1 MPRPTARTRSRT
13 SASPPAPTNHR
24 SPFVRPS
31 REGCGGLDR
40 GRYQGRMSAA
50 LDSRHPKRLD
60 LLLAHCAEAAPR
72 RKPVFER
79 LREKIGVELARVLVF
94 ALAGSQ
100 RRSARRG

>member
-1 MPRPTARTRSRT
+1 
-13 SASPPAPTNHR
+13 
-24 SPFVRPS
+24 
-31 REGCGGLDR
+31 
-40 GRYQGRMSAA
+40 MSAA

-60 LLLAHCAEAAPR
+60 LLLALCAQAAPR

-79 LREKIGVELARVLVF
+79 LREKIGAELARVLVF